1 MKLRNKSAIAI
12 AFALTA
18 LIARPQII
26 FAQTLPA
33 PIRGS
38 WDEVKAIPYGEK
50 VIVSLRNKQT
60 LNGRMI
66 GASDT
71 VLTIGLRK
79 KSLDIDRGDALKVYR
94 VVEKSNTKG
103 ILIGIGI
110 GIVAGAAI
118 GAASDPG
125 GTDDPGAMPV
135 IFGILG
141 GFFGVGIGAVI
152 SGKTKRLLIYET
164 K

>member
-1 MKLRNKSAIAI
+1 MKARHKGAIAI

-26 FAQTLPA
+26 FAQTLPV

-38 WDEVKAIPYGEK
+38 WDVVKATLPGEK
-50 VIVSLRNKQT
+50 VIVRLRNKQT

-71 VLTIGLRK
+71 VLTIEMRK
-79 KSLDIDRGDALKVYR
+79 KSIDIDRGDALKVYR
-94 VVEKSNTKG
+94 MVEKSNTKG
-103 ILIGIGI
+103 FLIGMGIGI
-110 GIVAGAAI
+110 GVGAAI
-118 GAASDPG
+118 GAAIEPG
-125 GTDDPGAMPV
+125 GTDDPGATPV
-135 IFGILG
+135 VFGLLGAIFGG
-141 GFFGVGIGAVI
+141 GAGAVI